1 MIAPPDQR
9 AQASGSEASRRS
21 RRAAVIAARASFASV
36 AVAIAAAT
44 LLRSTGPALLHAMVD
59 LPFALLCHR
68 MPERVLTVLGQPT
81 PLCSRCLGIWLGLS
95 ISAALAWPAL
105 PLRALR
111 IVMLVAALFMLA
123 EVVTQDL
130 GLHPVFHPTR
140 VLSGLLLSVPL
151 GGAIGALMT
160 REALGGGAPG
170 GERSVDRG

>member
-1 MIAPPDQR
+1 MISPAPHDARDP
-9 AQASGSEASRRS
+9 EAEALRRS
-21 RRAAVIAARASFASV
+21 RRAAVIAARTAFASV
-36 AVAIAAAT
+36 AVGIAAAT
-44 LLRSTGPALLHAMVD
+44 ILRSTGPALLHAMVD

-68 MPERVLTVLGQPT
+68 IPERVISILGVPM
-81 PLCSRCLGIWLGLS
+81 PLCSRCLGIWMGLS

-111 IVMLVAALFMLA
+111 IVVPAAALFMLA

-140 VLSGLLLSVPL
+140 ILSGLLLSVPI

-160 REALGGGAPG
+160 REALGN
-170 GERSVDRG
+170 GERS